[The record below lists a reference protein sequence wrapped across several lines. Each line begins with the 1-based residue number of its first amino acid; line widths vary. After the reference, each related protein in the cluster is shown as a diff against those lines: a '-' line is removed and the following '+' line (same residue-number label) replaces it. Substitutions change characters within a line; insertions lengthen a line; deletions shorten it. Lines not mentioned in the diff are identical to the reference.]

1 MVCWASPNVDSEL
14 HSRRRDEAMENIRAL
29 KSDADWM
36 NSLEQLEKSLKTS
49 SGSLHC
55 VDGTIYKIPSIEIA
69 AAVEEAKA
77 SGHPPAAKKRKGA
90 KGAETASASAADSPP
105 EVLVQLQSY
114 PPSESELNT
123 LKKATQVA
131 SAGKKSAAASSSK
144 RAEEADFIDAS
155 RITIVNQVEW
165 IEKGLKTP
173 TAKIAKT
180 LVPDSVDPKS
190 LELVLVRLRVIG
202 SEGVPWRQE
211 APTKNQVGTLLVALP
226 FEVGI

>member
-69 AAVEEAKA
+69 AAVEEAQP
-77 SGHPPAAKKRKGA
+77 SGHPPAAKKR

-123 LKKATQVA
+123 LKKAAQVA

-144 RAEEADFIDAS
+144 REEESDFIDAS

-180 LVPDSVDPKS
+180 LVPNSVDPKS